1 MTSLASLRM
10 ASGRLVRLS
19 NVIPATSSLHTT
31 AARRS
36 LKETDKSR
44 DDLSSHYE
52 AEKADQLRKTK
63 EGTAKWREGLASN
76 SEADVKADRGDLDA
90 DCKDFQQMQ
99 EQLKKEK
106 AAGKSP

>member
-1 MTSLASLRM
+1 MNPLASLRM
-10 ASGRLVRLS
+10 TSGRMARLS

-31 AARRS
+31 AVRRS

-44 DDLSSHYE
+44 DNLSSHYE
-52 AEKADQLRKTK
+52 AEKADQLKRTK

-90 DCKDFQQMQ
+90 DCKDFQQTQ
-99 EQLKKEK
+99 ERLKKGK